1 MVTFGQIAPTGRRLV
16 VLVTAIKL
24 IYHLNMICTG
34 VIVTTAII
42 TWQGEQVV
50 KGICGDASVG
60 QEIRLMELGANILQ
74 ENYTTTI
81 LWHGPKN
88 TYLEHING
96 AFPQLPI
103 KRAIDFLNGVFLHRR
118 FFTKWHTLWFIL
130 IMFIAITNF

>member
-1 MVTFGQIAPTGRRLV
+1 M
-16 VLVTAIKL
+16 TAK
-24 IYHLNMICTG
+24 
-34 VIVTTAII
+34 I
-42 TWQGEQVV
+42 TWRGEQMA

-60 QEIRLMELGANILQ
+60 QEIRLTELGANTLRETI
-74 ENYTTTI
+74 TTTI

-96 AFPQLPI
+96 ASLQLPI
-103 KRAIDFLNGVFLHRR
+103 KRPINFLNGVFLHRR